1 MKKFIYR
8 KQITTAAFV
17 LLLTGVVAVT
27 SCECSVSTANIQDVK
42 ICTSLSGN
50 LCNQDSPTLGD
61 TSPTIYVSCLLKN
74 SVSATKVKFT
84 WMYYGETKIKIDDV
98 TLDTG
103 ELTGTVELN
112 SYLSRPTNGWPKG
125 VYEVEIL
132 ILTDNAKPVVK
143 QFTIN

>member
-1 MKKFIYR
+1 MKKLIS
-8 KQITTAAFV
+8 KKKIIIAALILILSGAFAM
-17 LLLTGVVAVT
+17 TG
-27 SCECSVSTANIQDVK
+27 CECSVSTANVQDVK

-84 WMYYGETKIKIDDV
+84 WMYYGDTKIKIDDV

-103 ELTGTVELN
+103 ELSGTVELN

-125 VYEVEIL
+125 VYEVEIQ
-132 ILTDNAKPVVK
+132 ILTDNAKPVLK

>member
-1 MKKFIYR
+1 MKKLISR
-8 KQITTAAFV
+8 EQITASIFT
-17 LLLTGVVAVT
+17 LLLIGVLTVT

-42 ICTSLSGN
+42 ICTSLNGN
-50 LCNQDSPTLGD
+50 LCNQDSPTIGD
-61 TSPTIYVSCLLKN
+61 TSPTIFVSCLLKN

-84 WMYYGETKIKIDDV
+84 WIYYGDTKIKIDDV

-125 VYEVEIL
+125 VYEVEITV
-132 ILTDNAKPVVK
+132 LTDNAKPVVK